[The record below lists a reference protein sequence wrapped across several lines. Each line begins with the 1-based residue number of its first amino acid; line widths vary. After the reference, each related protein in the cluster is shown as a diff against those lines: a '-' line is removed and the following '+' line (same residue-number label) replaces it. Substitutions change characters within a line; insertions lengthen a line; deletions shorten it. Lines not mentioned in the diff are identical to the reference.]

1 MKKLFLMLSI
11 LVMSIG
17 TFADSNSCKI
27 SGRSGA
33 YVYANVK
40 QIGASSKVS
49 VDVNAY
55 GGVSEGAV
63 TVEFDWKDKTKAG
76 CNGHEKVTV
85 YFSNG
90 KGNEEVNVG
99 CGGTGAP
106 TIVISNVRVYNAI
119 CTE

>member
-1 MKKLFLMLSI
+1 MLSI

-33 YVYANVK
+33 MVYANVK

-49 VDVNAY
+49 VDANAY

-63 TVEFDWKDKTKAG
+63 TVEFDWKDKTKAN

-90 KGNEEVNVG
+90 KGNEEVYVG